1 MLHLACLIALA
12 VGAADTSRPAAA
24 VLPTSGP
31 GIDSASLGGIGGA
44 LVSEMH
50 RLGRFRVMERAQIDR
65 ILAEQGLEQ
74 SGACQGGECAVEMGR
89 LLSADFLVLST
100 VSKVGKTY
108 SLAARLVDVRSGEV
122 TRTSARNSDAGIDA
136 LLADAV
142 PAAAHDLSGVA
153 WVERPRTRVWSW
165 IAGGAALAGGAV
177 AAAIL
182 LDKSNPPSN
191 STASTEV
198 QVKVPVP

>member
-1 MLHLACLIALA
+1 MFHLACLIALA
-12 VGAADTSRPAAA
+12 VGATDTLRPAAA
-24 VLPTSGP
+24 VLPTTGP
-31 GIDSASLGGIGGA
+31 GIDSASLGGIGNA

-50 RLGRFRVMERAQIDR
+50 RLGRYRVMERAQIDR

-108 SLAARLVDVRSGEV
+108 SLGARLVDVRTGEV
-122 TRTSARNSDAGIDA
+122 ARTSARNSDGLDA
-136 LLADAV
+136 LLIDAA

-153 WVERPRTRVWSW
+153 WVQRPRARVWPW

-177 AAAIL
+177 AAVIL
-182 LDKSNPPSN
+182 LDKSNPPTN
-191 STASTEV
+191 STTSTEV